1 MAEDKPNDEDLRHDD
16 LEYTPAAQP
25 KGSAKAWLNILEESE
40 DAYKNWNDHCD
51 KIDKLYASLDRLTGL
66 ARDKQF
72 QMFWANMEVIK
83 PSIYAKPPIPVVVP
97 KFKDRRPVPQQSSE
111 IIERCCIVAFDL
123 ARIDDIMILV
133 RDDLALNGRGVPWC
147 RYEEK
152 DDDADT
158 YHSHEKVCLEFK
170 NRRDFLHSISRN
182 WTEVWWVAGASYL
195 TRTQARKRFHDS
207 SGDEYQKAEY
217 SVDKESRS
225 VGGADNRER
234 AKFWEIWDKNS
245 ERVIWVAKGC
255 EDILDEDDPHLDLQ
269 NYFPCPKPAYGTT
282 QRGSLVPV
290 PDALQYQDQL
300 DEINT
305 LTGRIHALSDALE
318 VKGFYP
324 AGGAELS
331 DAIQAAI
338 KIKTPGRVLVPISN
352 WAAFGGSKEVI
363 IWLPIDMIAQTI
375 TALVAL
381 RKQVIDDIY
390 AITGLSDIMRGETDP
405 NETLGAQELK
415 TDYGSVRVRDK
426 QREMVRVAR
435 DMVEITAEIIT
446 ETFKPETIIAMSQTQ
461 LPTQDLI
468 RKQIEK
474 IQQQMQQQQQQA
486 QMLMQSPQIQQMGQQ
501 NPQAAQQAMQQFQQ
515 VQEGANHAIQKL
527 AQKPT
532 IEQVLQFIKGSRTKS
547 FVLDIETDSTIQQDE
562 NAEKKRRGEFIS
574 VLGPL
579 LQQLSMMITAEPQT
593 ASFCGELL
601 KFAVAPYRAGRT
613 LDGAIDDLVQQME
626 QKGQQPQQDNNPAQI
641 NAKTA
646 LQIENMKQQAAMTK
660 NQQDGALEAAKM
672 KQADDHKQMELSTQI
687 QIAQSKQQGTIQSDQ
702 AKIAVQNQKAMESRE
717 AHQADMA
724 GKAQEME
731 IARFKASADMQKA
744 IDQRAQNAEKAQH
757 ASAAAALK
765 LQNGFGPNGS
775 GGH

>member
-1 MAEDKPNDEDLRHDD
+1 
-16 LEYTPAAQP
+16 
-25 KGSAKAWLNILEESE
+25 
-40 DAYKNWNDHCD
+40 
-51 KIDKLYASLDRLTGL
+51 
-66 ARDKQF
+66 
-72 QMFWANMEVIK
+72 
-83 PSIYAKPPIPVVVP
+83 
-97 KFKDRRPVPQQSSE
+97 
-111 IIERCCIVAFDL
+111 
-123 ARIDDIMILV
+123 
-133 RDDLALNGRGVPWC
+133 
-147 RYEEK
+147 
-152 DDDADT
+152 
-158 YHSHEKVCLEFK
+158 
-170 NRRDFLHSISRN
+170 
-182 WTEVWWVAGASYL
+182 
-195 TRTQARKRFHDS
+195 
-207 SGDEYQKAEY
+207 
-217 SVDKESRS
+217 
-225 VGGADNRER
+225 
-234 AKFWEIWDKNS
+234 
-245 ERVIWVAKGC
+245 
-255 EDILDEDDPHLDLQ
+255 
-269 NYFPCPKPAYGTT
+269 
-282 QRGSLVPV
+282 
-290 PDALQYQDQL
+290 
-300 DEINT
+300 
-305 LTGRIHALSDALE
+305 
-318 VKGFYP
+318 
-324 AGGAELS
+324 
-331 DAIQAAI
+331 
-338 KIKTPGRVLVPISN
+338 
-352 WAAFGGSKEVI
+352 
-363 IWLPIDMIAQTI
+363 
-375 TALVAL
+375 
-381 RKQVIDDIY
+381 
-390 AITGLSDIMRGETDP
+390 
-405 NETLGAQELK
+405 
-415 TDYGSVRVRDK
+415 
-426 QREMVRVAR
+426 
-435 DMVEITAEIIT
+435 
-446 ETFKPETIIAMSQTQ
+446 
-461 LPTQDLI
+461 
-468 RKQIEK
+468 
-474 IQQQMQQQQQQA
+474 
-486 QMLMQSPQIQQMGQQ
+486 
-501 NPQAAQQAMQQFQQ
+501 